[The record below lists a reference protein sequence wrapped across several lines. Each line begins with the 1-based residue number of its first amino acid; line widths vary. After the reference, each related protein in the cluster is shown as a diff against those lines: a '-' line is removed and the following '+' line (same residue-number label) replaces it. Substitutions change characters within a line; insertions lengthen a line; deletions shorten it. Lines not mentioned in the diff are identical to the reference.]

1 MSCIVL
7 NHSYNNKHKNKVIHE
22 KQIMDCGFQFFSHW
36 QTWYKTC
43 VCYLKKATDDLKP
56 IWTAFEF
63 GRDET
68 IIKIIT
74 AQGNNGIL

>member
-1 MSCIVL
+1 
-7 NHSYNNKHKNKVIHE
+7 
-22 KQIMDCGFQFFSHW
+22 MDCGFQFFSHW